1 MAVAQLRVYPY
12 EGQNGVEDPETQAS
26 VSIRL
31 RDFLPILDRAFQE
44 HRAWLK
50 DFHDDE
56 VRVSSDLYDVL
67 RAFAKV

>member
-12 EGQNGVEDPETQAS
+12 EGQTGGDDPETEAS

-31 RDFLPILDRAFQE
+31 REFLPVLDRAFNE
-44 HRAWLK
+44 SRSWLR

-56 VRVSSDLYDVL
+56 VRVSSDLYEVL